1 MAPSSKW
8 IEGIGPE
15 TTVVDAARRS
25 LELRLAVVAHSL
37 PLAAYLAEHDIEH
50 VHRLRV
56 ATRRAAAA
64 LKLYRDF
71 LPQKS
76 ARWFKRQLRKIRRA
90 AGEARDLDVLSQR
103 LQQEPG
109 EQSEAI
115 LRFLAAKRAA
125 VQPNIVRLA
134 DDMRR
139 DDRFVRKAARLFRK
153 LAPSEDGSDS
163 ESPERFCEWAPQQ
176 LEAFH
181 SAFVE
186 LMPDGSDDVDALHQF
201 RIRGKALRYAIE
213 LLAPAFEPE
222 LRKEVYPAVENL
234 QEQLGKITDHIAAIR
249 LFAEWEG
256 LNATQT
262 PGESASYLDIEKA
275 LELGDLQ
282 DFRNW
287 WTFER
292 ADRFKQLVTSEA
304 AIECDQSVSSQ
315 S

>member
-1 MAPSSKW
+1 MASSGKW

-25 LELRLAVVAHSL
+25 LEVRLAVVAHTL
-37 PLAAYLAEHDIEH
+37 PLAAHLAGHDIEH

-64 LKLYRDF
+64 LKLYHDF

-76 ARWFKRQLRKIRRA
+76 ARWFKKQLRKIRRS
-90 AGEARDLDVLSQR
+90 AGDARDLDVLSER
-103 LQQEPG
+103 LKQKPG
-109 EQSEAI
+109 EQSEPI
-115 LRFLAAKRAA
+115 LRFLAEKRAA
-125 VQPNIVRLA
+125 VQPNIVKLA

-153 LAPSEDGSDS
+153 LEPSEDRS
-163 ESPERFCEWAPQQ
+163 EGEWPERLCDWAPRQ
-176 LEAFH
+176 LGAFH
-181 SAFVE
+181 AAFVE
-186 LMPDGSDDVDALHQF
+186 LMPDRSDDVQALHQF
-201 RIRGKALRYAIE
+201 RIRAKALRYAIE

-222 LRKEVYPAVENL
+222 LREETYPAVEKL
-234 QEQLGKITDHIAAIR
+234 QEQLGKITDHVAAVR

-256 LNATQT
+256 HNAIQT

-282 DFRNW
+282 DFRSW

-292 ADRFKQLVTSEA
+292 AERFKQLVTSET
-304 AIECDQSVSSQ
+304 AIEFDHSVSSQ